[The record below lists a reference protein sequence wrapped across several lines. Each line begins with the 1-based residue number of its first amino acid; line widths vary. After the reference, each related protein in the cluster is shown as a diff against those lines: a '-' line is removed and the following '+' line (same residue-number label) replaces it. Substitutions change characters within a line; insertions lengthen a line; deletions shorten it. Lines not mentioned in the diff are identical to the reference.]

1 MRWLLR
7 DMVRMEHAFRAAQ
20 IPVRQIWA
28 LTVKELRQ
36 LSRDRTLMIFI
47 IYFFTLVIVQAGT
60 TVSTELSNARILVHD
75 ADHSAA
81 SRDLIYRF
89 QQPYFRYSGE
99 VASADQGY
107 RALERGDATMLLDIP
122 EHFAKTLGR
131 GEQTAKVQLLVDTS
145 KATRGYLASSY
156 SVRIGAEFSQEWAQ
170 RHGARHGAKGAL
182 PVIESRPHTWYNPDL
197 NEAWFATISELLT
210 MMTVVCVLLPA
221 SALVREKERGTIE
234 QLLVSPLSPFQIM
247 FAKVLA
253 MTLVIL
259 LGSAV
264 SLLGIMR
271 PMFGVPVRGSLALFF
286 ALTALYAFT
295 SSGLGLLV
303 ATFARNSAQSGSL
316 MLLVVMPIVL
326 LSGTWTPLESL
337 PPAIRTV
344 MNLSPLRHYI
354 DIAYGILLRGSGLAT
369 LWDSVLAM
377 IVLGVALFGLGMWRF
392 RRQFK

>member
-1 MRWLLR
+1 
-7 DMVRMEHAFRAAQ
+7 MVRMEHAFRAAQ

-145 KATRGYLASSY
+145 KATRGYLAYSY